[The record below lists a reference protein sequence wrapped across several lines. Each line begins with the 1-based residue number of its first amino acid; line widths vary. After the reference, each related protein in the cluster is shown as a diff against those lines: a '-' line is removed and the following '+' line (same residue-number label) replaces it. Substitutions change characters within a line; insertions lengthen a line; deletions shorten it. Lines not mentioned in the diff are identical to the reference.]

1 MPGAEPGT
9 QRTRRRRRRKEGDEG
24 PPKEGGSSPQ
34 DRSPLPLPEA
44 EVGKRECPVPKP
56 SGLVGQLLGF
66 EKKEGER
73 LPAVKV
79 EKFVGRIRKDL
90 GKGNNT

>member
-1 MPGAEPGT
+1 MPGMEPGT
-9 QRTRRRRRRKEGDEG
+9 QKKRRRRKVGNEDEVQKEEGHGLPRD
-24 PPKEGGSSPQ
+24 Q
-34 DRSPLPLPEA
+34 SPLMDLR
-44 EVGKRECPVPKP
+44 KRECPVPKP

-66 EKKEGER
+66 EKRAGDP

-79 EKFVGRIRKDL
+79 EKFVGRIRKDQ